1 MPRHIQYIEPV
12 MGAPRVRRARRTLR
26 QARTAADRASAE
38 REKLR
43 DAFEVDGISDEEQEI
58 LYATGH
64 EAMRLAREQGAA
76 GRALKAARKRRR
88 ARLRKA
94 GRALVGI
101 GTYGASEVLRA
112 GSRAARKAARRRR
125 KLMRAGRRALAAEAH
140 EADEAASVEG
150 QTMQAPVGRLRTI
163 MEAIYTGRVPVSRTV
178 KARYRV
184 VVLGSDD
191 VASKFYFA
199 DVGDDSRARVE
210 LTRPVAQMLLNLGVP
225 IARRTVSQRAI
236 AAADRADNVMSGMGC
251 NCGMG
256 AAPDAASC
264 RRERVRH
271 RRRMRAIAEEL
282 VAAHPADR
290 PVLRQSALEE
300 TRIHAARM
308 RALGASILA
317 EYDGDDAMN
326 GPVAVHDGFE
336 GMGRPRRRARRA
348 ARRARRKARK
358 AARRSGG
365 GSLLSRLGRTGQ
377 TIQRVGQTGQQV
389 SGYVEQVGD
398 TLSDVA
404 GEGGSVGGAISA
416 QTYDAAPV
424 EDTDSSSG
432 GVPVVPILL
441 GVGALGAVA
450 WFALKGGA

>member
-1 MPRHIQYIEPV
+1 
-12 MGAPRVRRARRTLR
+12 
-26 QARTAADRASAE
+26 
-38 REKLR
+38 
-43 DAFEVDGISDEEQEI
+43 
-58 LYATGH
+58 
-64 EAMRLAREQGAA
+64 
-76 GRALKAARKRRR
+76 
-88 ARLRKA
+88 
-94 GRALVGI
+94 
-101 GTYGASEVLRA
+101 
-112 GSRAARKAARRRR
+112 
-125 KLMRAGRRALAAEAH
+125 
-140 EADEAASVEG
+140 
-150 QTMQAPVGRLRTI
+150 
-163 MEAIYTGRVPVSRTV
+163 VPVSRTV

-199 DVGDDSRARVE
+199 DVGDGARSRVE

-256 AAPDAASC
+256 AAPVALSC

-271 RRRMRAIAEEL
+271 RRRMRAIAEQL

-290 PVLRQSALEE
+290 PVLRQSAVEE

-317 EYDGDDAMN
+317 EYDGDAMN

-365 GSLLSRLGRTGQ
+365 GSLLSRVGRTGQ

-424 EDTDSSSG
+424 EDTGSSSG

-441 GVGALGAVA
+441 GATALGAVA

>member
-12 MGAPRVRRARRTLR
+12 MGAPRPRRARRALQ
-26 QARTAADRASAE
+26 QARSASRDVREKIAQLRAS
-38 REKLR
+38 
-43 DAFEVDGISDEEQEI
+43 FGVDGLSDEEQAI
-58 LYATGH
+58 LASL
-64 EAMRLAREQGAA
+64 ESLQDARREDVEDAR
-76 GRALKAARKRRR
+76 RALKVARKRRR

-140 EADEAASVEG
+140 EAGEAASVEE

-256 AAPDAASC
+256 AAPDAGSC

-271 RRRMRAIAEEL
+271 RRRMRAIAEQL

-290 PVLRQSALEE
+290 PVLRQSAVEE

-317 EYDGDDAMN
+317 EYDGDAMN

-404 GEGGSVGGAISA
+404 AEGGSVGGAISA

-424 EDTDSSSG
+424 EDTGSSSG